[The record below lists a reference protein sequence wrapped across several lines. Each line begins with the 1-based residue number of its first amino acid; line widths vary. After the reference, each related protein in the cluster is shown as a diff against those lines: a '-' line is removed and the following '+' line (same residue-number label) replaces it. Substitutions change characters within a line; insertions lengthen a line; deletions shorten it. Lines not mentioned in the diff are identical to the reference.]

1 MQGTD
6 VVHLRSHSSLLV
18 PKETAYPWT
27 TLHPTSEPQYKGS
40 WHDSKGDW
48 GSEEESR
55 WWAGGA
61 RLLGLYS
68 KSPLTQQGET
78 LTFSRTHAGGPYK
91 LNVNVNSEEQ
101 RMVRQSKKVSQ
112 YLLAHVMKILPIPQ
126 LLIYT
131 FHSLPQENDTQE
143 NLWSQSKR
151 WGCLEGMVIRHHH
164 HSTTRCWPFSS
175 SRCVSHKSWCVSMD
189 KWQEKTSSVYGE
201 HAGSPERSPVLQRTH
216 MRDLRRSSRWK
227 KYHQRKWLMTRTW
240 DSVCSLVW
248 TCIPNPTL
256 TNNTLHNAYIIWKW
270 PCPMSATRRWH
281 RWELADV
288 DVWNGTA
295 YGLQ

>member
-112 YLLAHVMKILPIPQ
+112 YLL
-126 LLIYT
+126 
-131 FHSLPQENDTQE
+131 
-143 NLWSQSKR
+143 
-151 WGCLEGMVIRHHH
+151 
-164 HSTTRCWPFSS
+164 TR
-175 SRCVSHKSWCVSMD
+175 VTK
-189 KWQEKTSSVYGE
+189 
-201 HAGSPERSPVLQRTH
+201 
-216 MRDLRRSSRWK
+216 
-227 KYHQRKWLMTRTW
+227 
-240 DSVCSLVW
+240 
-248 TCIPNPTL
+248 NPTYSPAPH
-256 TNNTLHNAYIIWKW
+256 LHVPQPASRKRH
-270 PCPMSATRRWH
+270 SG
-281 RWELADV
+281 ELMESKQEM
-288 DVWNGTA
+288 GLSGG
-295 YGLQ
+295 YGN